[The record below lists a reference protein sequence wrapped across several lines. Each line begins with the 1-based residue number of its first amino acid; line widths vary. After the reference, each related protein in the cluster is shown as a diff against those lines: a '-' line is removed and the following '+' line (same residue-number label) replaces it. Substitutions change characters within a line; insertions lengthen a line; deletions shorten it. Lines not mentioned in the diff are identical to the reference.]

1 MPVNLL
7 LIDNYDSFTFNL
19 VQQFGELGVGVEV
32 VRNDAESVEGCLQR
46 GAQGLVLSPGP
57 GRPEQAGI
65 TLEAVRSFAAARVP
79 VLGVCLGLQ
88 AIAMVYGGSV
98 VRARKVMHGKVS
110 AVYHDGRGVFRG
122 LPAPFPATRY
132 HSLAVREAQC
142 PASLEISARS
152 CDGEVMGLRHR
163 SLPVEGVQFHP
174 ESILTPLGRQL
185 LGNFV
190 ELCKVGS
197 PA

>member
-1 MPVNLL
+1 VNLL

-19 VQQFGELGVGVEV
+19 VQQFGELGAVVDV
-32 VRNDAESVEGCLQR
+32 VRNDAEPVDECLQR
-46 GAQGLVLSPGP
+46 GAQGLVVSPGP
-57 GRPEQAGI
+57 GRPEEAGM

-88 AIAMVYGGSV
+88 AIAVVYGAKVAG
-98 VRARKVMHGKVS
+98 ARRVMHGKVS
-110 AVYHDGRGVFRG
+110 AVHHDGRGVFRG
-122 LPAPFPATRY
+122 LPASFDATRY
-132 HSLAVREAQC
+132 HSLAVREAGC

-152 CDGEVMGLRHR
+152 CDGEVMALRHR

-174 ESILTPLGRQL
+174 ESILTPVGRQL

-190 ELCKVGS
+190 ELCSTGGRG
-197 PA
+197 

>member
-1 MPVNLL
+1 VNLL

-19 VQQFGELGVGVEV
+19 VQQLGELGAGVEV
-32 VRNDAESVEGCLQR
+32 VRNDAESVDECLQR
-46 GAQGLVLSPGP
+46 GAHGLVVSPGP
-57 GRPEQAGI
+57 GRPEQAGV

-88 AIAMVYGGSV
+88 AIAMVYGASV
-98 VRARKVMHGKVS
+98 VPARRVMHGKVS
-110 AVYHDGRGVFRG
+110 AVRHDGRGVFRG
-122 LPAPFPATRY
+122 LPRPFDATRY
-132 HSLAVREAQC
+132 HSLVVRETDC

-152 CDGEVMGLRHR
+152 CDGEVMALRHR

-174 ESILTPLGRQL
+174 ESILTPVGRQL

-190 ELCKVGS
+190 ELCAAGG
-197 PA
+197 PR